1 MIHRVVLGSIERFI
15 GIITEH
21 YAGAFPVWLA
31 PVQVRVLTIT
41 DRANEAAEKVAAA
54 LDAAGLRVEKDL
66 RNEKIG
72 KKIAEG
78 RSQKIPYLLILG
90 DKEAESGTVAVRSRG
105 GDEGV
110 MGSRRLH
117 RARERGSPHK
127 EKLKFD
133 IINNCTPPNYEKRF
147 GGVFMTKY
155 GIKRACIAIAVLF
168 AVNIAV
174 ITLAQRA
181 DAASYKRG
189 STGSVVS
196 EIQQKL
202 KDWGYYSA
210 EVDGVY
216 GSRTEA
222 AVLLFQQKNGLAAD
236 GKAGAETL
244 AALGISSAGLIEQ
257 NTSGDVALL
266 ARLISAEARGESYEG
281 QVAVGAVVMNRIAH
295 PSFPNTLSGVIYQ
308 RGAFSCLDD
317 GQFDEPVAQSAYAA
331 ARDAMNGYDPTG
343 GAIYYFNPVTA
354 TSKWIWSRPLIVQ
367 IGKHRF
373 CA

>member
-1 MIHRVVLGSIERFI
+1 
-15 GIITEH
+15 
-21 YAGAFPVWLA
+21 
-31 PVQVRVLTIT
+31 
-41 DRANEAAEKVAAA
+41 
-54 LDAAGLRVEKDL
+54 
-66 RNEKIG
+66 
-72 KKIAEG
+72 
-78 RSQKIPYLLILG
+78 
-90 DKEAESGTVAVRSRG
+90 
-105 GDEGV
+105 
-110 MGSRRLH
+110 
-117 RARERGSPHK
+117 
-127 EKLKFD
+127 
-133 IINNCTPPNYEKRF
+133 
-147 GGVFMTKY
+147 MTKY
-155 GIKRACIAIAVLF
+155 GLKRACIAIAVLF

-174 ITLAQRA
+174 ISLAQNA

-210 EVDGVY
+210 DVDGIY

-236 GKAGAETL
+236 GKAGVETL

-281 QVAVGAVVMNRIAH
+281 QVAVGAVVMNRIVH

-343 GAIYYFNPVTA
+343 GAIYYFNPATA
-354 TSKWIWSRPLIVQ
+354 TSQWIWSRPLIVQ

>member
-1 MIHRVVLGSIERFI
+1 
-15 GIITEH
+15 
-21 YAGAFPVWLA
+21 
-31 PVQVRVLTIT
+31 
-41 DRANEAAEKVAAA
+41 
-54 LDAAGLRVEKDL
+54 
-66 RNEKIG
+66 
-72 KKIAEG
+72 
-78 RSQKIPYLLILG
+78 
-90 DKEAESGTVAVRSRG
+90 
-105 GDEGV
+105 
-110 MGSRRLH
+110 
-117 RARERGSPHK
+117 
-127 EKLKFD
+127 
-133 IINNCTPPNYEKRF
+133 
-147 GGVFMTKY
+147 MTKY

-174 ITLAQRA
+174 ITLAQNA
-181 DAASYKRG
+181 NAASYKRG
-189 STGSVVS
+189 SAGSVVS

-210 EVDGVY
+210 DIDGIY

-236 GKAGAETL
+236 GKAGTETL

-343 GAIYYFNPVTA
+343 GAIYYFNPATA
-354 TSKWIWSRPLIVQ
+354 TSQWIWSRPLIVQ